1 MNHTQSERRGFL
13 QAAGAAFTT
22 SIFTGKVRGA
32 NDKINAAFIGCGAM
46 GRGNIKAAMQHENLV
61 VSAVCDVYQPN
72 LDSGVAASRYFQAR
86 AVKDFREILADK
98 SIDVVCIATPDHWH
112 AYMTVEACKAGKDVY
127 VEKPA
132 CTFVEEG
139 KKMIQAARKY
149 NRVVQLG
156 TMQRSGIHFQ
166 QATDIVRR
174 GDLGKIAFCRTW
186 NVGNSKPERFGN
198 PPDSDPPANLD
209 WDMWQ
214 GPAPAHKFNA
224 NRFGVN
230 PKWFSTFRHFWDYAG
245 GMMTDWGVHVLDII
259 QMGMGDKPPKS
270 ISALGGRYWITD
282 NTESPDTLQV
292 TYEYADGFLA
302 TYEYRESNAQ
312 PLFEQGYGSAFYGNK
327 GTVYVNRSFYKV
339 IPEKDS
345 TLQPVTVD
353 KSNNSNEAHW
363 GNFLECVK
371 TRKKPIC
378 DIEIGVRSSV
388 MCLLANVS
396 LRSGLKIDWDEKNW
410 TTVQPEARK
419 FLSRPYRAPWKL
431 EV

>member
-1 MNHTQSERRGFL
+1 MTQKHSERRGFL
-13 QAAGAAFTT
+13 KAAGAALTT
-22 SIFTGKVRGA
+22 SIFTGKIRGA
-32 NDKINAAFIGCGAM
+32 NDKVNAAFIGTGAM
-46 GRGNIKAAMQHENLV
+46 GLGNIRAAMQQDNVV

-72 LDSGVAASRYFQAR
+72 LERGVVASKYFQAR

-98 SIDVVCIATPDHWH
+98 SIDVVCISTPDHWH

-132 CTFVEEG
+132 CTFVAEG
-139 KKMIQAARKY
+139 KKMVEAARKY

-156 TMQRSGIHFQ
+156 TMQRSGVHFQ
-166 QATDIVRR
+166 KATEMVRK
-174 GDLGKIAFCRTW
+174 GELGKIAFCRTW
-186 NVGNSKPERFGN
+186 NIGNSSPVRFGN
-198 PPDSDPPANLD
+198 PPDSAPPANLD

-214 GPAPAHKFNA
+214 GPAPARPFNA
-224 NRFGVN
+224 NRFGVS

-270 ISALGGRYWITD
+270 VSTLGGRYWITD

-292 TYEYADGFLA
+292 TYEFADGYLA

-312 PLFEQGYGSAFYGNK
+312 PIFDQGYGSTFYGNK
-327 GTVYVNRSFYKV
+327 ATLYVNRSFYKV
-339 IPEKDS
+339 MPEKNSD
-345 TLQPVTVD
+345 LEPVMVPR
-353 KSNNSNEAHW
+353 SNDANNAHW
-363 GNFLECVK
+363 ANFIDCVK

-396 LRSGLKIDWDEKNW
+396 LRSGMKIDWDEKNF

-419 FLSRPYRAPWKL
+419 FLSREYRAPWKL